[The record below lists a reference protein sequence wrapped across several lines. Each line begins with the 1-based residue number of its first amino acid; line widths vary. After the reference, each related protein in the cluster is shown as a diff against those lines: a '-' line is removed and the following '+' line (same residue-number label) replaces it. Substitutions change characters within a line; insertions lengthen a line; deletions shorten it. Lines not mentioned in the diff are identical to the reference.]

1 MRIPLSWLREFVP
14 VPADATA
21 EDVMADLV
29 RVGFEEEGVHRPA
42 DELSGPIVV
51 GEVLEMVPE
60 PQSNGK
66 TIHWCQVRVVPEG
79 AEQTLTGE
87 GIDPSGV
94 QGVVCGAHNFQVG
107 DKVIVTLPGAVLPG
121 DFRISPRK
129 TYGHVSA
136 GMIASARELGLGE
149 DHDGIIVLSTVGL
162 SAEHGNDPEPGT
174 DVLELLHL
182 RDEAAE
188 INVTADRSYAFSIRG
203 VAREYAHANGLPF
216 TDPAS
221 LVTAPVPDGKG
232 FPVRLED
239 AGPIYGVPGCDRFV
253 ARTVTGIDASRP
265 TPPWMAQR
273 LRLAGMRS
281 ISLAVDISNYVMW
294 ELGQPLHFYDAEKLQ
309 GPIVVRRAAAGER
322 LTTLDGKDRT
332 LSAEDLLITDGS
344 GPIGLAGVMGGGQT
358 EVSGS
363 TTTVLIESAHFDPV
377 SMGRTRRRH
386 RLPSE
391 ASKRNERGVDWEIA
405 DEAAERAVQLLVEL
419 AGGTPGPGITDVGTR
434 PESRVIELPAAY
446 PGARL
451 GIQYTEQQVEDVLRE
466 LGATVRRAGVTA
478 GGQGLGPDAGP
489 AGSVFTVT
497 APSWR
502 HDLEIRE
509 DLVEEIARLIGYD
522 QIPSTLPVAP
532 PGRGLTRE
540 QAARRRVVQGLA
552 DAGLTE
558 VLAYPFVSEAQNRF
572 FGSATEQEG
581 SRQQMVHLAN
591 PISAEFGY
599 LRTSL
604 LPGLLDIARRNHSRG
619 FRDLALYESGLVFLP
634 QGPLGSASIPPLGRR
649 PDDEVLAGLDAGI
662 PDQPRRVAAVF
673 TGHDS
678 APGPGHAPRAVDWQ
692 DALGA
697 AQDVA
702 ALLGVELQVVQGRH
716 QAFHPARTAELRL
729 APAQHRSGT
738 AEVSDGAGA
747 TGIEVGVA
755 GELLPAWL
763 EDADLPAR
771 TVAME
776 LDLDALVA
784 AAAGVVVAGPLS
796 TFPATSQD
804 VALVVADDVVA
815 GDVLATL
822 REGAG
827 ELLEDAAL
835 FDVYSGPGV
844 EEGHQSLAFSLRFR
858 APDRTLT
865 ADEASA
871 ARAAATELAARRHGA
886 VQR

>member
-29 RVGFEEEGVHRPA
+29 RVGFEEEDVHRPA
-42 DELSGPIVV
+42 EALSGPIVV
-51 GEVLEMVPE
+51 GQVLEVVPE

-66 TIHWCQVRVVPEG
+66 TINWCQVRVVPEG

-149 DHDGIIVLSTVGL
+149 DHDGIIVLSTLGF
-162 SAEHGNDPEPGT
+162 SAENGNDPEPGT
-174 DVLELLHL
+174 DVFELLHL

-203 VAREYAHANGLPF
+203 VAREYAHATGLPF
-216 TDPAS
+216 TDPAA
-221 LVTAPVPDGKG
+221 LVTAPAADGAG
-232 FPVRLED
+232 HPVRLED
-239 AGPIYGVPGCDRFV
+239 EGPIYGVPGCDRFV

-294 ELGQPLHFYDAEKLQ
+294 ELGQPLHFYDAARLQ
-309 GPIVVRRAAAGER
+309 GPIVVRRAAEGEA
-322 LTTLDGKDRT
+322 LTTLDGKART
-332 LSAEDLLITDGS
+332 LSAEDLLITDDR
-344 GPIGLAGVMGGGQT
+344 GPIGLAGVMGGGET
-358 EVSGS
+358 EVSES
-363 TTTVLIESAHFDPV
+363 TTAIVIESAHFDPV

-405 DEAAERAVQLLVEL
+405 DEAAERAVQLLVQL
-419 AGGTPGPGITDVGTR
+419 AGGTAEAGITEVGTR
-434 PESRVIELPAAY
+434 PEPSVIELPATY
-446 PGARL
+446 PGARM
-451 GIQYTEQQVEDVLRE
+451 GIEYTEQQIEDILRE
-466 LGATVRRAGVTA
+466 LGATVQRSAGTA
-478 GGQGLGPDAGP
+478 PGEGQGLDAGP
-489 AGSVFTVT
+489 AGTVFTVT
-497 APSWR
+497 APTWR
-502 HDLEIRE
+502 HDLEIPD

-532 PGRGLTRE
+532 PGRGLTRQ

-558 VLAYPFVSEAQNRF
+558 VLAYPFVTEAQNRF
-572 FGSATEQEG
+572 FGSATEDEG
-581 SRQQMVHLAN
+581 AAQRMVHLAN

-634 QGPLGSASIPPLGRR
+634 GEQLGSASIPPLGVR
-649 PDDEVLAGLDAGI
+649 PADEVLTGLEAGI
-662 PDQPRRVAAVF
+662 PHQPRHVAAVF

-702 ALLGVELQVVQGRH
+702 ALLGVQLQVAQGHH
-716 QAFHPARTAELRL
+716 QAFHPGRTAELRL
-729 APAQHRSGT
+729 APAPQGPG
-738 AEVSDGAGA
+738 AAGA
-747 TGIEVGVA
+747 AAAADAAGAVIGVA

-784 AAAGVVVAGPLS
+784 AAAGVVVASPLS
-796 TFPATSQD
+796 TYPATSQD
-804 VALVVADDVVA
+804 VALVVGQDVVA

-827 ELLEDAAL
+827 SLLEDVAL
-835 FDVYSGPGV
+835 FDVYAGPGV
-844 EEGHQSLAFSLRFR
+844 AEGHQSLAFTLRFR